1 MTLSADTADRNES
14 LRQDAAEF
22 SFRGR
27 TDKYRPGAPIIES
40 GSGSVL
46 TDTDG
51 KEYIDFN
58 SGQMCAALGHNHP
71 RIVAAITESCGQLIH
86 SANTLLNVKEVA
98 LAKRL
103 GQVLP
108 APLKKSTFLTSGS
121 DSNEAALTVAKKVT
135 GGFEV
140 AAPDLSMHGLGYGAR
155 QLTFADG
162 WHAGYGP
169 GMPGVFTMITPYCYR
184 CPLKLSHPS
193 CELQCLKLSMQLID
207 AQSTG
212 ELAAVMTEPVFSA
225 GGVIEPPPG
234 WLGALKQACHD
245 RGMLLIFDE
254 AQTGLGKTGDMFAC
268 EHEGVIPDI
277 MTLSKH
283 FGGGIEISAM
293 VATAEVEEKAFAK
306 GLVLGHSHT
315 NDPLACNAGIAS
327 IDIVVD
333 ENLPER
339 ARLSGEYWRAHML
352 RLQQR
357 YDIIGDVRGRGLIQG
372 IEFVK
377 DRHTQE
383 PFFGLGKFIADRCMD
398 HGLFFSVRRRGSV
411 LRFVPPFSTT
421 EKQFDQAAEILDEAI
436 GVAMDAHARNDP
448 AVTVVPQ
455 F

>member
-1 MTLSADTADRNES
+1 MAESAHDRNEA
-14 LRQDAAEF
+14 LHRDALEF

-27 TDKYRPGAPIIES
+27 KDKFEASTPIIES
-40 GSGSVL
+40 GFGSVL
-46 TDTDG
+46 VDTSG

-58 SGQMCAALGHNHP
+58 SGQMCGALGHNHP
-71 RIVAAITESCGQLIH
+71 KIVEAIKESCGTLIH
-86 SANTLLNVKEVA
+86 SANTLLNVKEVE

-103 GQVLP
+103 GQIVP

-121 DSNEAALTVAKKVT
+121 DSNEAAMTVAKKVT
-135 GGFEV
+135 GGFEI

-162 WHAGYGP
+162 WHSGYGP
-169 GMPGVFTMITPYCYR
+169 GMPGIFAIITPYCYR
-184 CPLKLSHPS
+184 CPLKLSYPS
-193 CELQCLKLSMQLID
+193 CELQCLKLSMQLLD
-207 AQSTG
+207 AQSSG
-212 ELAAVMTEPVFSA
+212 EPAAVMTEPVFSA

-234 WLGALKQACHD
+234 WLAALKDECHR
-245 RGMLLIFDE
+245 RGMVLIFDE
-254 AQTGLGKTGDMFAC
+254 AQTGLGKMGTMFGC
-268 EHEGVIPDI
+268 ERENVIPDI

-293 VATAEVEEKAFAK
+293 ITTPEIEEKAFNE

-327 IDIVVD
+327 INIVVD

-339 ARLSGEYWRAHML
+339 ARVSGEYWNRHL
-352 RLQQR
+352 QRLQQR
-357 YDIIGDVRGRGLIQG
+357 YEIIGDIRGRGLIQG

-377 DRHTQE
+377 DRHTRE
-383 PFFGLGKFIADRCMD
+383 PFFGLGKFIADRASAR
-398 HGLFFSVRRRGSV
+398 GLFFSVRGRGSI

-421 EKQFDQAAEILDEAI
+421 ESQFDQAADILDQCISESL
-436 GVAMDAHARNDP
+436 DAHARGDP
-448 AVTVVPQ
+448 ATTRLPQ